1 MTPPTQGAPSTPPEP
16 VRVLYFAGSG
26 RSGSTVI
33 NNILGQVD
41 GAFAAGE
48 LRYLWQRGAAQN
60 RLCGCGEPFASC
72 PHWREVMS
80 RVVADEAPLDA
91 AGIGQRLL
99 SRLRM
104 ARVPA
109 MLARRAVGRAPVPA
123 HADDL
128 AIARLYAALAE
139 VTGARVVVD
148 SSKLPPYAL
157 LLSGLPGIELYVL
170 QVVRDSRAT
179 AFSWRRR
186 KQARDYEGE
195 QDGLMPQQQLWKSS
209 LLWLCW
215 NSLTVLLW
223 RRAEGRYLRLRY
235 EDFVRA
241 PRESMER
248 VVRMVGLDP
257 ATLPFETPT
266 SVRLEPTHSVAGNPS
281 RHRVGCVEVRPDRE
295 WLEAMP
301 RGQRVLVTTLTA
313 PALRAFHYPVLP
325 GGRP

>member
-1 MTPPTQGAPSTPPEP
+1 MSSEAHGIPAQGGGP

-48 LRYLWQRGAAQN
+48 LRYLWQRGVAEN
-60 RLCGCGEPFASC
+60 RLCGCGTPFADC
-72 PHWREVMS
+72 ALWRRVMDEVRAAVS
-80 RVVADEAPLDA
+80 PLDA
-91 AGIGQRLL
+91 AGVGSRLL

-109 MLARRAVGRAPVPA
+109 MLARRAVGQRAVPA
-123 HADDL
+123 HPDDV
-128 AIARLYAALAE
+128 AVARLYAALAH
-139 VTGARVVVD
+139 VSGARVIVD

-157 LLSGLPGIELYVL
+157 LLSGLPGIELHVL

-186 KQARDYEGE
+186 KQARDYEAG
-195 QDGLMPQQQLWKSS
+195 DGFMPQQPLWKSS

-223 RRAEGRYLRLRY
+223 HRERDRYLRLRY

-248 VVRMVGLDP
+248 VVQMVGLDP
-257 ATLPFETPT
+257 ATLPFESPT

-281 RHRVGCVEVRPDRE
+281 RHRVGSVELCPDHE
-295 WLEAMP
+295 WLQAMP
-301 RGQRVLVTTLTA
+301 RRQRVLVTTLTA
-313 PALRAFHYPVLP
+313 PALRAFRYPLLP